1 MRWEMKAAIQAAL
14 SRIPFGSS
22 IHRKLQDLAGTTA
35 FDANVE
41 YWRRARFLL
50 ELKSRGLA
58 IEGKTFLE
66 IGTGWYPMLPMLLH
80 ALRAHRIVTVDLHR
94 WLTRAS
100 VAETTQAVAQM
111 AESLPRHFGASAH
124 YCRNEM
130 RRIHDLCVDSSTS
143 IEEALR
149 EASIEYRAPAD
160 AACTGLPDGEID
172 YVMSTNVLEHVRPDA
187 IVSIMAES
195 KRILKPGGYIVHH
208 IDPGDHFAYD
218 QRITT
223 ANFLQFSPRAWYYI
237 GGSGLAYHNRLR
249 CIDFLRLIEDAGFHV
264 VHQSAQ
270 VDSRALEALRSG
282 QIKTHDSYKNYTPE
296 QLCEGALVVLACS
309 PDVRAHVE
317 PRKPSKVATGQA

>member
-22 IHRKLQDLAGTTA
+22 IHRRLQDLAGTTK

-50 ELKSRGLA
+50 ELRSRGLP
-58 IEGKTFLE
+58 IEGKSFLE

-80 ALRAHRIVTVDLHR
+80 ALRADRIVTVDLHR
-94 WLTRAS
+94 WLTRAA
-100 VAETTQAVAQM
+100 VAETTQAVSQI
-111 AESLPRHFGASAH
+111 AESLPRHFGASAE
-124 YCRNEM
+124 YCRHEM
-130 RRIHDLCVDSSTS
+130 HRVNGLCVDSSTS
-143 IEEALR
+143 INEVLR
-149 EASIEYRAPAD
+149 EAAIDYRAPAD

-172 YVMSTNVLEHVRPDA
+172 YVVSTNVFEHVRPDA
-187 IVSIMAES
+187 IVSILEES

-218 QRITT
+218 KRITT
-223 ANFLQFSPRAWYYI
+223 ANFLQFSPQAWYYI

-249 CIDFLRLIEDAGFHV
+249 CIDFLRLIEEAGFHI

-282 QIKTHDSYKNYTPE
+282 HLKTHESYKNYTPE
-296 QLCEGALVVLACS
+296 QLCEGALVVLACT
-309 PDVRAHVE
+309 PDVPARVE
-317 PRKPSKVATGQA
+317 PRKASKVASGRV